1 MSIRARAFFILMIAC
16 LMSACVHTDDRYIRA
31 IPTQKAQP
39 FSEIDLNN
47 LQPAV
52 LNASPYE
59 HVSFGA
65 GPQESFDLYTVEQDE
80 RGVLFQRD
88 QIEVIRERLK
98 ARAGGNG
105 AIIIVYVH
113 GWKHN
118 ATPCDDNMSCFRT
131 ILQQVAKTENDA
143 SAKQDYPRRVVSGI
157 YVGWRGLAACHNLPK
172 QLSFF
177 SRKRVAER
185 IGAAQT
191 RVLLQ
196 NLRDLR
202 KELNDTNKLT
212 KTRLVIVGHSL
223 GAGLI
228 QSAAITELQQD
239 LYSAKAQVE
248 NEKPGTPLPPLE
260 GFGDLVVL
268 VNPAFEAQLYETFPR
283 EVRKLQEQNHPFSN
297 DRPVLIIVSSTGDVP
312 THYLF
317 PVVRF
322 VGLLLQPLKLARGP
336 RYWYRYIVTAGNYV
350 GYRTHVASLKE
361 TAPKETAPAATKK
374 AREDSRCFSPT
385 HNRGLSSSPSDC
397 SCSQQT
403 GGVDTIPTL
412 AAAMMTPH
420 QEINLT
426 RVTLKPTDRFNG
438 EPYWV
443 IKADTN
449 VVKDHGDIFNPTL
462 VSMIRELVVGA
473 LRPYDPPE

>member
-1 MSIRARAFFILMIAC
+1 MPVRIHGVVLVILAC
-16 LMSACVHTDDRYIRA
+16 LLSACIHTEDVHIRTT
-31 IPTQKAQP
+31 PTQEKQP
-39 FSEIDLNN
+39 FSEIDLND

-59 HVSFGA
+59 HVSFGLE
-65 GPQESFDLYTVEQDE
+65 PKESFDLYTVEQDE

-88 QIEVIRERLK
+88 QIDVIRKRIEE
-98 ARAGGNG
+98 RAGGNG

-118 ATPCDDNMSCFRT
+118 AVPCDDNMSCFRT
-131 ILQQVAKTENDA
+131 ILQQVAKTENAA
-143 SAKQDYPRRVVSGI
+143 SASLTKGYPRRIVSGI
-157 YVGWRGLAACHNLPK
+157 YVGWRGLAACNSISK

-202 KELNDTNKLT
+202 KKLNEANKLT

-248 NEKPGTPLPPLE
+248 NQPGKAVPPLE

-268 VNPAFEAQLYETFPR
+268 VNPAFEAQLFDTFPR
-283 EVRKLQEQNHPFSN
+283 EVRKLQAQSHRFSN

-317 PVVRF
+317 PVVRSF
-322 VGLLLQPLKLARGP
+322 GLLLQPLKLARGP
-336 RYWYRYIVTAGNYV
+336 RFWYRYVVTAGNYV
-350 GYRTHVASLKE
+350 GYRTHVATLRGDVRSD
-361 TAPKETAPAATKK
+361 ARGATKA
-374 AREDSRCFSPT
+374 AREDTRCFSPAKG
-385 HNRGLSSSPSDC
+385 RGLNSVPSDC

-403 GGVDTIPTL
+403 GDIDVTPTIP
-412 AAAMMTPH
+412 ANMMEPH
-420 QEINLT
+420 QEIKLSH
-426 RVTLKPTDRFNG
+426 VTLTPIDRFDRD
-438 EPYWV
+438 PYWV
-443 IKADTN
+443 IKAHTN

-462 VSMIRELVVGA
+462 TSMIRELVVGA
-473 LRPYDPPE
+473 LRPDDTP